1 VPTLLEWVDTV
12 KDLDVH
18 FAGFSNPKMWDV
30 ERLLKDA
37 PDALARAKALP
48 KEQQWRLVEALDP
61 DTFTHYEFFLVKG
74 KKGTAEKKDWQAAS
88 DEELL
93 AAKAVRCAGLQP
105 WPAQRTFDQ
114 VPCPR
119 PLRARTAPLPAAT
132 CAVPLRGV
140 EAGR

>member
-1 VPTLLEWVDTV
+1 
-12 KDLDVH
+12 
-18 FAGFSNPKMWDV
+18 V

-74 KKGTAEKKDWQAAS
+74 KKGKAEKKDWQATS
-88 DEELL
+88 DDELL

-119 PLRARTAPLPAAT
+119 PRRACTAPLPAAT
-132 CAVPLRGV
+132 RGVPLRGV
-140 EAGR
+140 GAGR